1 MKFQIT
7 VICSETRSI
16 TPEQAK
22 EEYDLGYLPTE
33 DEIVALLE
41 NDTKCNIKEFH
52 YYADLINI
60 EITKQN
66 EKQNEKEKE
75 K

>member
-22 EEYDLGYLPTE
+22 EEFNLEDLPTK

-41 NDTKCNIKEFH
+41 DEIESNMEEFCSSN
-52 YYADLINI
+52 AGSVNI
-60 EITKQN
+60 EIIE
-66 EKQNEKEKE
+66 EK
-75 K
+75 